1 MGIFGLLVWDE
12 FAMLR
17 IALTGGIGSGKTT
30 VSDYFRKLGVPVIDA
45 DETSH
50 EVTQAGAPAVQQI
63 VDVLGDSVLDC
74 DGNLDRIALRN
85 IVFGDT
91 ESRKQLESILHP
103 EIRRRMN
110 DAASRTQSPYCL
122 FSIPLL
128 IETGQH
134 ASYDRILVVETSE
147 DRRRTW
153 IQARSDLT
161 EIEITAILSAQV
173 SDEQRR
179 RAADDLLIN
188 DGGID
193 DLHARIDRL
202 HQRYLALARG
212 QEQSNG

>member
-1 MGIFGLLVWDE
+1 MVIFSLLVWDE
-12 FAMLR
+12 FPMLK

-45 DETSH
+45 DEASH
-50 EVTQAGAPAVQQI
+50 EVTQAGEPAVQKI
-63 VDVLGDSVLDC
+63 SDVFGDSVLDC
-74 DGNLDRIALRN
+74 DGNLDRTALRN
-85 IVFGDT
+85 IVFGDP
-91 ESRKQLESILHP
+91 ESRKLLESILHP

-110 DAASRTQSPYCL
+110 EAASRTQSPYCL

-128 IETGQH
+128 IETTQH
-134 ASYDRILVVETSE
+134 TSYDRILVVEASE
-147 DRRRTW
+147 DRRRSW
-153 IQARSDLT
+153 IQTRSDLT
-161 EIEITAILSAQV
+161 QSEITAILSAQV

-179 RAADDLLIN
+179 NAADDLLIN

-202 HQRYLALARG
+202 HQRYLVLARG

>member
-63 VDVLGDSVLDC
+63 VDVLGDSVLDH
-74 DGNLDRIALRN
+74 DGNLDRTALRN
-85 IVFGDT
+85 NVFGDT

-128 IETGQH
+128 IETSQH
-134 ASYDRILVVETSE
+134 TSYDRILVVETSE

-161 EIEITAILSAQV
+161 EGEITAILSAQV

-179 RAADDLLIN
+179 GAADDLLIN

>member
-1 MGIFGLLVWDE
+1 MAIFSLLVWDE
-12 FAMLR
+12 FPMLK

-45 DETSH
+45 DEASH
-50 EVTQAGAPAVQQI
+50 EVTQAGEPAVQKI
-63 VDVLGDSVLDC
+63 ADVFGASVLDC
-74 DGNLDRIALRN
+74 DGNLDRTALRN
-85 IVFGDT
+85 IVFGDP
-91 ESRKQLESILHP
+91 ESRKLLESILHP

-110 DAASRTQSPYCL
+110 EAASRTQSPYCL

-128 IETGQH
+128 IETSQH
-134 ASYDRILVVETSE
+134 TSYDRILVVETSE

-161 EIEITAILSAQV
+161 EGEITAILSAQV

-179 RAADDLLIN
+179 GAADDLLIN

>member
-1 MGIFGLLVWDE
+1 
-12 FAMLR
+12 MLK

-45 DETSH
+45 DEASH
-50 EVTQAGAPAVQQI
+50 KITQAGEPAVQKI
-63 VDVLGDSVLDC
+63 SDAFGDSVVDC
-74 DGNLDRIALRN
+74 DGNLDRTALRN
-85 IVFGDT
+85 IVFGDP
-91 ESRKQLESILHP
+91 ESRKLLESILHP

-110 DAASRTQSPYCL
+110 EAASRTQSPYCL

-128 IETGQH
+128 IETDQH
-134 ASYDRILVVETSE
+134 TSYDRILVVEASE
-147 DRRRTW
+147 DRRRSW

-161 EIEITAILSAQV
+161 QSEITAILAAQV

-193 DLHARIDRL
+193 DLHARIERL
-202 HQRYLALARG
+202 HQTYLALSTAQKQPKG
-212 QEQSNG
+212 

>member
-1 MGIFGLLVWDE
+1 MGIFDLLVWDE
-12 FAMLR
+12 FPMLR

>member
-1 MGIFGLLVWDE
+1 
-12 FAMLR
+12 MLR

-45 DETSH
+45 DEASH
-50 EVTQAGAPAVQQI
+50 EVTQAGQAAVQNI
-63 VDVLGDSVLDC
+63 ADVFGDSVLDC
-74 DGNLDRIALRN
+74 DGNLDRPALRT
-85 IVFGDT
+85 IVFGDP

-103 EIRRRMN
+103 EIRQRMN
-110 DAASRTQSPYCL
+110 EVATRTQSPYCL

-128 IETGQH
+128 IETSQH
-134 ASYDRILVVETSE
+134 PTYDRVLVVEASE
-147 DRRRTW
+147 DRRRSW

-161 EIEITAILSAQV
+161 QSEITAILSAQV

-202 HQRYLALARG
+202 HQTYLALSTAQKQPKG
-212 QEQSNG
+212 

>member
-63 VDVLGDSVLDC
+63 VDVLGDSVLDH
-74 DGNLDRIALRN
+74 DGNLDRTALRN

-110 DAASRTQSPYCL
+110 EAASRTQSPYCL

-128 IETGQH
+128 IETSQH
-134 ASYDRILVVETSE
+134 TRYDRILVVETSE
-147 DRRRTW
+147 VRRRTW

-212 QEQSNG
+212 QEQSNV

>member
-12 FAMLR
+12 SPMLK

-128 IETGQH
+128 IETSQH
-134 ASYDRILVVETSE
+134 TSYDRILVVETSE

-202 HQRYLALARG
+202 HQTYLALSAAQKQPKG
-212 QEQSNG
+212 

>member
-12 FAMLR
+12 SPMLK

-63 VDVLGDSVLDC
+63 VDVFGDSVLDC
-74 DGNLDRIALRN
+74 DGNLDRTALRN

-128 IETGQH
+128 IETSQH
-134 ASYDRILVVETSE
+134 TSYDRILVVETSE

-161 EIEITAILSAQV
+161 EGEITAILSAQV

-179 RAADDLLIN
+179 GAADDLLIN

>member
-1 MGIFGLLVWDE
+1 MVIFSLLVWDE
-12 FAMLR
+12 FPMLR

-128 IETGQH
+128 IETSQH
-134 ASYDRILVVETSE
+134 TSYDRILVVETSE

-212 QEQSNG
+212 PERSNG

>member
-1 MGIFGLLVWDE
+1 
-12 FAMLR
+12 MLK

-30 VSDYFRKLGVPVIDA
+30 VSDYFRNLGVPVIDA

-50 EVTQAGAPAVQQI
+50 EVTQAGEPAVQKI
-63 VDVLGDSVLDC
+63 SDAFGDSVLDC
-74 DGNLDRIALRN
+74 DGNLDRTALRN
-85 IVFGDT
+85 IVFGDP
-91 ESRKQLESILHP
+91 ESRKLLESILHP

-110 DAASRTQSPYCL
+110 ETASRTQSPYCL

-134 ASYDRILVVETSE
+134 TSYDRILVVEASE

-161 EIEITAILSAQV
+161 QNEITAILSAQV
-173 SDEQRR
+173 SDQQRR

-193 DLHARIDRL
+193 DLHARIERL
-202 HQRYLALARG
+202 HQTYLALSTPQKQPTG
-212 QEQSNG
+212 